1 MRLIDNCKALI
12 YQLENV
18 FEKMFLN
25 HCYKNVFVSQP
36 TSQYTPD
43 VALGHSLGGAAKR
56 PAR

>member
-18 FEKMFLN
+18 FRE
-25 HCYKNVFVSQP
+25 NVFESWLCNTFGESVP
-36 TSQYTPD
+36 SQYTPD

>member
-18 FEKMFLN
+18 FEKTFLN
-25 HCYKNVFVSQP
+25 HGYTNRFGESVP
-36 TSQYTPD
+36 SQYTPD